1 MLAPPEP
8 TPTTHSPT
16 LTTSPHPSRV
26 YRYLLQGRMAC
37 KKMRWCYGQRMIVEH
52 VVRRG
57 SRSSRLG
64 DDDDDDIDDGSSYI
78 ISATALILLYVRLD
92 YSLCTTRHTTN
103 GTAKP
108 PSTIHP
114 LIATTA
120 KVHLYA
126 CPAALEA
133 SCAQNRYPK
142 QATTAQLIHIVP
154 FAVSHEMQ
162 CSSEI
167 GLSVSADVAG
177 PTRRP

>member
-1 MLAPPEP
+1 
-8 TPTTHSPT
+8 
-16 LTTSPHPSRV
+16 
-26 YRYLLQGRMAC
+26 
-37 KKMRWCYGQRMIVEH
+37 MIVEH

-57 SRSSRLG
+57 SRSSRL

-92 YSLCTTRHTTN
+92 YSLCTNTPHHQRN
-103 GTAKP
+103 GQTAIH
-108 PSTIHP
+108 IHP

-162 CSSEI
+162 CSSKI
-167 GLSVSADVAG
+167 GLSVSAAAADVAG